1 MSARPFKDAS
11 NSASQVATHPAGVLP
26 QDAPRRR
33 LVLMRHGDVRYFD
46 EEGRP
51 FVAETVP
58 LSARGRAEAD
68 AAGAMLARAGLCF
81 DRVIT
86 SGLPRTVETAERVLT
101 AYPTARDA
109 RTIERWPT
117 WQEIRGG
124 RLADIPRTE
133 LERAFLGTF
142 DRTVPAH
149 ERRFLGGET
158 VGDFIVRVEQGLAR
172 LLADPGWDCVLLVLH
187 GGVNR
192 VLLSSLLLGEA
203 RLDDTFAQD
212 TGAITMV
219 DVGIGGAAHV
229 LRLLNYAALD
239 PMQTA
244 TRRTTMESLLE
255 AYRRGVH
262 RSSNQSVHGGG
273 SV

>member
-1 MSARPFKDAS
+1 MSEHPPKDGS
-11 NSASQVATHPAGVLP
+11 SSATEVVTHPAGVLP

-33 LVLMRHGDVRYFD
+33 LVLMRHGDVSYFD

-68 AAGAMLARAGLCF
+68 AAGAMLARAGLRF

-86 SGLPRTVETAERVLT
+86 SGLPRTVETAERVLSAFT
-101 AYPTARDA
+101 TQQGRHW
-109 RTIERWPT
+109 IESWTT

-124 RLADIPRTE
+124 RLADIPRAE
-133 LERAFLGTF
+133 IERAFLGAF
-142 DRTVPAH
+142 DRTLPEQ

-158 VGDFIVRVEQGLAR
+158 VGAFIRRVEEGLAQ

-192 VLLSSLLLGEA
+192 ILLSSLLLGEA

-255 AYRRGVH
+255 AYRRGLH
-262 RSSNQSVHGGG
+262 RAADQSVHGGG
-273 SV
+273 GV